1 MEDLFGIIVIV
12 GIIAYTKRVAI
23 MAKFK
28 EFMEK
33 K

>member
-1 MEDLFGIIVIV
+1 MEDIIGFIIVV
-12 GIIAYTKRVAI
+12 GFIAYMKRDAI

-28 EFMEK
+28 EFTEK

>member
-1 MEDLFGIIVIV
+1 MEDFIGFIVVV
-12 GIIAYTKRVAI
+12 GFIAYTKRVAI

-28 EFMEK
+28 EFTEK